1 MIELFVKGGPLMW
14 PLLVCSVI
22 ALALFLMKLIWFV
35 RLKRSGVSLY
45 RQVDELVRE
54 GKVELASQ
62 LCRQQ
67 DHPLAQVLAAVL
79 ARAGKPRDQVK
90 TVAAEVAGREGIAL
104 ERYLGLLSTIGTI
117 APLLGLLGTVVGM
130 IEAFNVIATAG
141 VGTPQTLGGGISQ
154 ALITTATGMAVAI
167 PVILAHRFLLGQMN
181 ALVASMEEAVLQI
194 VDLVGE

>member
-1 MIELFVKGGPLMW
+1 MIELFLKGGPLMW
-14 PLLVCSVI
+14 PLLFCSVI
-22 ALALFLMKLIWFV
+22 ALALFLMKLFWFF
-35 RLKRSGVSLY
+35 RLKRLGISLFH
-45 RQVDELVRE
+45 QVEELVRE
-54 GKVELASQ
+54 GKIELASQ

-67 DHPLAQVLAAVL
+67 DHPLAQVLFTVL
-79 ARAGKPRDQVK
+79 ARAGRPREHVK
-90 TVAAEVAGREGIAL
+90 TVASEVAGRQGLQL

-130 IEAFNVIATAG
+130 IEAFNVIAAAG

-167 PVILAHRFLLGQMN
+167 PVILGHRFLLGQMN
-181 ALVASMEEAVLQI
+181 SLAAFMEKAVLDI